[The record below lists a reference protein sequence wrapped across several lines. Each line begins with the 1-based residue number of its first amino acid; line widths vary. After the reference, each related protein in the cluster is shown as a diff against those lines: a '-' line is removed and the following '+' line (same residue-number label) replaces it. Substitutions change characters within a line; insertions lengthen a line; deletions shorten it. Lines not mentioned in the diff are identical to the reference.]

1 MANLN
6 PNRPTTHKVID
17 YFDEIGQHGVYVGS
31 FEDCQDFIAEQGDTI
46 GYEIIVN
53 IK

>member
-17 YFDEIGQHGVYVGS
+17 YLDTIGEEGVYVGS
-31 FEDCQDFIAEQGDTI
+31 LEDCQEFIAEQGDTI
-46 GYEIIVN
+46 GYDIVYN
-53 IK
+53 I